1 LRSVKDPELA
11 GQDCG
16 GYEIEFEQ
24 IDGVW
29 RIASLTL
36 ARAWA
41 EGNLY
46 LPRIAA
52 ERAARCAIV
61 LPAFAPVLRSSRLTI
76 TAALAMMMALLS
88 LDRAKSRSR

>member
-1 LRSVKDPELA
+1 LA

-24 IDGVW
+24 IDVVW

-41 EGNLY
+41 EGNLD

-52 ERAARCAIV
+52 ELAAR
-61 LPAFAPVLRSSRLTI
+61 
-76 TAALAMMMALLS
+76 
-88 LDRAKSRSR
+88 